1 MKKTTMVSVMV
12 GLLLGG
18 FFVAQAESSAARK
31 PDMWNFAIANPNF
44 LPGIAFMWVGDHPKL
59 NFYKQENIE
68 MGWKG
73 VAGSTTCVQHLLRGQ
88 VDSCAL
94 VQDQVLLQAAEGNK
108 LPITFVYDYTY
119 KITNEF
125 AVKPDSPIKTVSD
138 LKGKKVG
145 ILSLAHDT
153 YKYGQLVFQRL
164 GFKPNEVEFLATG
177 LGPQAA
183 ELLYQGRVDAL
194 LLFDIVWPQFK
205 FIGKPV
211 RVLPQPDFIA
221 EVKAGPIIAARSE
234 DVKKRPDVIVRV
246 FRAYNKSTIFSIEN
260 PEAALH
266 IHFEMHPET
275 LPKGLSYQQAFE
287 RTLPVVKARLPAVEK
302 KLADV
307 KYYGEF
313 NPEGWRAYVKNVLGI
328 DPNKVNPAEFYTNQ
342 FAKEINNF
350 DEAAFRK
357 WAREFKYEKK

>member
-1 MKKTTMVSVMV
+1 MKKVAITGVTL
-12 GLLLGG
+12 GLLLGV
-18 FFVAQAESSAARK
+18 FFTAQWGYSAAQK
-31 PDMWNFAIANPNF
+31 HDKWIYALANPNF
-44 LPGIAFMWVGDHPKL
+44 LPGIAFIWVGDHPKL
-59 NFYKQENIE
+59 NFYKQEGIDME
-68 MGWKG
+68 WRG
-73 VAGSTTCVQHLLRGQ
+73 VAGATTCVQHLLRKQ

-94 VQDQVLLQAAEGNK
+94 IQDQVLLQAAEGNK
-108 LPITFVYDYTY
+108 FPITFVYDYTY

-125 AVKPDSPIKTVSD
+125 AVKPDSPVKNVSD

-164 GFKPNEVEFLATG
+164 GFKPNDVEFLATG

-183 ELLYQGRVDAL
+183 ELLYQERVDAL

-221 EVKAGPIIAARSE
+221 AVKAGPIIAARTE
-234 DVKKRPDVIVRV
+234 DVKNRPDVIVRT
-246 FRAYNKSTIFSIEN
+246 FRAHTKSMLFTIEN

-275 LPKGLSYQQAFE
+275 LPKGLSYEKAFAQ
-287 RTLPVVKARLPAVEK
+287 TLPVVEARLPAVEK

-307 KYYGEF
+307 QYYGEF
-313 NPEGWRAYVKNVLGI
+313 NPEGWKAYVTDVLGL
-328 DPNKVNPAEFYTNQ
+328 DLKKVNPADFYTNQ

-350 DEAAFRK
+350 DEAGLRK
-357 WAREFKYEKK
+357 WAREFKYKK